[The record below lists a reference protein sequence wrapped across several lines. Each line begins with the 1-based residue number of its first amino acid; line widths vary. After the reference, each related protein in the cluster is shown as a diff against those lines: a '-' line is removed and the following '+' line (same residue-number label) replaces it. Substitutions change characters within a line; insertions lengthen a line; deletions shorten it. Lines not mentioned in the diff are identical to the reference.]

1 MSILYILSS
10 LVPFT
15 ILENI
20 SHEGDTLG
28 KGMYFKY
35 YLWELKEF
43 IGIKENNLHTCYWKA
58 LANHR
63 FVKIEWNL
71 I

>member
-1 MSILYILSS
+1 MSITYILSS
-10 LVPFT
+10 LDPFT
-15 ILENI
+15 ILKNI

-43 IGIKENNLHTCYWKA
+43 IGIKENNLPHMTLKSSG
-58 LANHR
+58 
-63 FVKIEWNL
+63 KS
-71 I
+71 